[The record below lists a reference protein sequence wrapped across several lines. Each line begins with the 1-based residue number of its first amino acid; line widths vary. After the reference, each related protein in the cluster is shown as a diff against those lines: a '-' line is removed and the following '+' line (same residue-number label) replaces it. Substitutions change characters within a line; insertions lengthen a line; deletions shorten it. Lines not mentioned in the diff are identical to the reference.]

1 MINRTTLLTVIVCCI
16 VSGSFAQDKW
26 NLKRAVE
33 HALANNISVKQAD
46 IQARLTELTY
56 KQSKLNQY
64 PTAIIS
70 ADASINSG
78 RSIDPRTYEYT
89 NTQFFSSGIGFSTGV
104 NVFNFFSLRNT
115 IAGNRLDTEASRVN
129 IERISNDIALN
140 VATAYL
146 QVLVAVEQVKI
157 AEVAVQQTL
166 QNMDNTSKRVEA
178 GALPELNLAEIEAQL
193 ARDSTTLITAKAT
206 VRTNTLQLQAL
217 LNVDAA
223 QPFEVETP
231 PLDQIPVQ
239 PLGELEPETV
249 YALALDNLPQQKMNN
264 LRIEAARKFVAASKG
279 QMLPSFQLFGNLG
292 SQYSSN
298 QLFRQGTP
306 VFSGGYD
313 STLAKVVVNGT
324 DYKVFTPVINTPI
337 IAYRDPLG
345 LQLSDNFRQNV
356 GISVNI
362 PLFNNGL
369 ARTALQRSKL
379 NVQSLELQKDLDLLT
394 LKQNIYTA
402 YNDAVAAVQ
411 RFSSGRKGVE
421 TAEKAYNFAQKRY
434 DLGLLSTIDLL
445 TNQNNLSRA
454 KVELALAHVDYVFR
468 LKLLEFYKGQGL
480 RLE

>member
-1 MINRTTLLTVIVCCI
+1 
-16 VSGSFAQDKW
+16 VSASFAQNKW
-26 NLKRAVE
+26 NLKRAVD

-56 KQSKLNQY
+56 KQSRLNQY
-64 PTAIIS
+64 PTAVVS

-157 AEVAVQQTL
+157 AEVAVQQTQ
-166 QNMDNTSKRVEA
+166 QNMDNTRKRVDA

-193 ARDSTTLITAKAT
+193 ARDSTTLIAAKAT

-223 QPFEVETP
+223 EPFEVETP
-231 PLDQIPVQ
+231 PLEQIPVQ
-239 PLGELEPETV
+239 PLSELEPETV
-249 YALALDNLPQQKMNN
+249 YALALNNLPQQKMNN
-264 LRIEAARKFVAASKG
+264 LRIEAAKKFVAAAKG

-306 VFSGGYD
+306 VFTGAYD
-313 STLAKVVVNGT
+313 SSSLAKVVVNGT
-324 DYKVFTPVINTPI
+324 DYKIYTPVINTPLI
-337 IAYRDPLG
+337 TYRDPLG

-362 PLFNNGL
+362 PLFNNGI
-369 ARTALQRSKL
+369 ARTAMQRSKL

-402 YNDAVAAVQ
+402 YNDAVAAIQ
-411 RFSSGRKGVE
+411 RFSSNKKGVE